1 MEDNGKDVGG
11 MVNLADALRNNDSTD
26 RARKYASRL
35 AQDRKFA
42 TSMSQTG
49 SWVNWNEMADLLGQP
64 FNVTRI
70 PLSKLEQ
77 MRRDPMIAFAL
88 MFVKVPLIRAH
99 WKIDSTDPQ
108 RAAFVQNCLQRIYGK
123 FILAYLNSLDYGY
136 SPIVKRFEYMQP
148 DWTYIDPESG
158 EEKDVWPQK
167 TIQALVWKPFIPLN
181 PRKARPRF
189 NKNGDFAG
197 IDNAPAYGSVLSQ
210 SFFGTNGRPADIPV
224 DWALWATNEKDSEF
238 GSLYGYPRIGYAYR
252 YWWSYWYKFGL
263 SDRAF
268 EKWGDPPFVVFHPSD
283 EGVEDE
289 DGNPID
295 FGAEALATAE
305 QLRSGANVAMPSS
318 VIRGYTE
325 DRPTNVREWDFK
337 QVESTANFAALN
349 DSFEYLDVQKIRSIM
364 VPEQALVEG
373 KGGSSSRNVAAEFAD
388 IFHES
393 QAVVMEE
400 IDNLINNYMIPQLLE
415 ANFGTGGAS
424 CTKITTGFD
433 PQDVETMRVIIQAVA
448 NKQGEVPEADMREIL
463 RQLGVPQLT
472 HAAIEKKLKE
482 IAANQD
488 LQHQQKLEALRQE
501 AVLKGHKVDPAT
513 GAPVP
518 PKGVTPPQLQKTQ
531 LPAKK
536 TTKLSEDE
544 RGVIRRFFDR
554 ILKDNEIDEE
564 DEFEE

>member
-1 MEDNGKDVGG
+1 MDDNGKDVGG
-11 MVNLADALRNNDSTD
+11 MVNLAESLKTGETV
-26 RARKYASRL
+26 ARQKKYAARL

-99 WKIDSTDPQ
+99 WKIDSVDPQ
-108 RAAFVQNCLQRIYGK
+108 RAAFVQNCLQKIYGK
-123 FILAYLNSLDYGY
+123 LILAYLNCLDYGY
-136 SPIVKRFEYMQP
+136 SPIVKRFEYDEP
-148 DWTYIDPESG
+148 DWTFIDPESG
-158 EEKDVWPQK
+158 TEKPVWSNK
-167 TIQALVWKPFIPLN
+167 GVKALIWKPFIPLN

-189 NKNGDFAG
+189 NKQGDFVG
-197 IDNAPAYGSVLSQ
+197 IDNAPAFGSVLGGSY
-210 SFFGTNGRPADIPV
+210 FGASGRPADIPA
-224 DWALWATNEKDSEF
+224 DWALWATNEQDSEF

-283 EGVEDE
+283 EGVEDA
-289 DGNPID
+289 DGNDID
-295 FGAEALATAE
+295 FGEAALATAE

-318 VIRGYTE
+318 VIRGYAE

-400 IDNLINNYMIPQLLE
+400 IDNLINRYMIPQLLE

-424 CTKITTGFD
+424 CTKVTTGFD

-448 NKQGEVPEADMREIL
+448 NKNGEVPEADMQEIL

-482 IAANQD
+482 IADNQD
-488 LQHQQKLEALRQE
+488 LQHQQKLETLRQE
-501 AVLKGHKVDPAT
+501 AAFKGHQVDPVT
-513 GAPVP
+513 GAKIQPAIPP
-518 PKGVTPPQLQKTQ
+518 PKPPAPKG
-531 LPAKK
+531 AKLS
-536 TTKLSEDE
+536 LSEDE
-544 RGVIRRFFDR
+544 RGLLRRFFDR
-554 ILKDNEIDEE
+554 ILKSNEIELEE
-564 DEFEE
+564 EEIEE

>member
-1 MEDNGKDVGG
+1 MDDNGKEIGG
-11 MVNLADALRNNDSTD
+11 MVNLAESLKTGETVAKQK
-26 RARKYASRL
+26 KYASRL

-42 TSMSQTG
+42 TTMSQTG
-49 SWVNWNEMADLLGQP
+49 SWVNWNEMSDLLGQP

-99 WKIDSTDPQ
+99 WAIDSVDPQ
-108 RAAFVQNCLQRIYGK
+108 RAAFVDNCLKKIYGRLV
-123 FILAYLNSLDYGY
+123 LAYLNCLDFGY
-136 SPIVKRFEYMQP
+136 SPIVKRFEHASP
-148 DWTYIDPESG
+148 DWTYIEPTTG
-158 EEKDVWPQK
+158 EEKPVWSDK
-167 TIQALVWKPFIPLN
+167 NIQALVWKPFVPLN
-181 PRKARPRF
+181 PRKCRPRF
-189 NKNGDFAG
+189 NKQGEFSG
-197 IDNAPAYGSVLSQ
+197 IDNAPPGNVLGGSY
-210 SFFGTNGRPADIPV
+210 FGPHGRPADIPL

-283 EGVEDE
+283 EGVEDA
-289 DGNPID
+289 DGNAID
-295 FGAEALATAE
+295 FGESALTTAE

-337 QVESTANFAALN
+337 QIESTANFAALN

-400 IDNLINNYMIPQLLE
+400 IDDLINRFMIPQLLE

-424 CTKITTGFD
+424 CKKITTGFD
-433 PQDVETMRVIIQAVA
+433 PQDIETMRAIVQAVA
-448 NKQGEVPEADMREIL
+448 NTQGEIPEADMREIL
-463 RQLGVPQLT
+463 KQLGVPQLT

-482 IAANQD
+482 IAENRD
-488 LQHQQKLEALRQE
+488 LDLKQRAQE
-501 AVLKGHKVDPAT
+501 AALKGHKTDIDNNS
-513 GAPVP
+513 
-518 PKGVTPPQLQKTQ
+518 KTNFEED
-531 LPAKK
+531 LDLNEEEKSGFKKLYAKLFK
-536 TTKLSEDE
+536 SND
-544 RGVIRRFFDR
+544 I
-554 ILKDNEIDEE
+554 IHDEE
-564 DEFEE
+564 EIEE

>member
-1 MEDNGKDVGG
+1 MTDNGKEFSG
-11 MVNLADALRNNDSTD
+11 MVSLVDSLKTGEAV
-26 RARKYASRL
+26 ARQKKYAARL

-42 TSMSQTG
+42 TTMSQTG
-49 SWVNWNEMADLLGQP
+49 SWVNWDGMADVLGQP

-99 WKIDSTDPQ
+99 WKIDSVDLQ
-108 RAAFVQNCLQRIYGK
+108 RAAFVENSLRQIYGR
-123 FILAYLNSLDYGY
+123 FILAYLNCLDFGY
-136 SPIVKRFEYMQP
+136 SPIVKRFEYANP

-158 EEKDVWPQK
+158 EEKEVWPDK
-167 TIQALVWKPFIPLN
+167 NVRALVWKPFMPLN
-181 PRKARPRF
+181 PRKARPKF
-189 NKNGDFAG
+189 NSKGEFAG
-197 IDNAPAYGSVLSQ
+197 IDNAPGYSSLGVAV
-210 SFFGTNGRPADIPV
+210 FGNNGRPADIPL
-224 DWALWATNEKDSEF
+224 DWSMWATNEKDSEF

-252 YWWSYWYKFGL
+252 YWWSYWYKFGI

-283 EGVEDE
+283 EGAEDE

-295 FGAEALATAE
+295 FGTEALATAE

-325 DRPTNVREWDFK
+325 DKPTNVREWDFE

-349 DSFEYLDVQKIRSIM
+349 ESFEYLDVQKIRSIM

-400 IDNLINNYMIPQLLE
+400 IDDHINRFMIPQLLE
-415 ANFGTGGAS
+415 ANFGPGGPS
-424 CTKITTGFD
+424 CRKITTGFD
-433 PQDVETMRVIIQAVA
+433 PQDVETMRAIVQAVA
-448 NKQGEVPEADMREIL
+448 NVQGEIPEADMQEIL
-463 RQLGVPQLT
+463 KQLGVPQLT

-482 IAANQD
+482 IAENKEFEF
-488 LQHQQKLEALRQE
+488 LQKAKEA
-501 AVLKGHKVDPAT
+501 ALKGHKTDVDND
-513 GAPVP
+513 
-518 PKGVTPPQLQKTQ
+518 PKTNFSDSLDLSDEEKSRFR
-531 LPAKK
+531 
-536 TTKLSEDE
+536 KLY
-544 RGVIRRFFDR
+544 DR
-554 ILKDNEIDEE
+554 IFKVNNEINDEE
-564 DEFEE
+564 EIET